1 MSKNGRVVFDL
12 TNLNW
17 DKFKKKN
24 FYREQSHNWFDIDE
38 IKKDIK
44 KNKNF
49 KLSKIIFFDPK
60 ENLVKA
66 LNKTHCVF
74 FILKKANV

>member
-1 MSKNGRVVFDL
+1 MLSKTNINFKKFLKFSKKYLSKNGRVVFDL

-24 FYREQSHNWFDIDE
+24 FHREQSHNWFDIDD

-44 KNKNF
+44 KNKKFQGIKNNF
-49 KLSKIIFFDPK
+49 F
-60 ENLVKA
+60 
-66 LNKTHCVF
+66 
-74 FILKKANV
+74 